1 MSAFLAPVVAFQVFD
16 AIGWLGQG
24 LFVLRMVVQW
34 WASEKAKASVV
45 PRLFWTLSLQGTLL
59 LLVYQWHRKD
69 PVFLAGFLVNLAIYV
84 RNLMLLSR
92 EGKVAP
98 KGRSAWPPLVLGIV
112 GFAILAA
119 AAGDKLAFDTHPFW
133 LAFGFVFQ
141 AIWSSRFVV
150 QWILSE
156 RKGRS
161 HLPASFF
168 WLSLIGSVGLFAYA
182 VHKVDWV
189 MMFAMVL
196 NPVPYVRNLM
206 LMHRAKRAQ
215 PGAGA

>member
-1 MSAFLAPVVAFQVFD
+1 VSAWLPLVLAFQVFD
-16 AIGWLGQG
+16 AVGWLGQG

-34 WASEKAKASVV
+34 WASERAKAIVV
-45 PRLFWTLSLQGTLL
+45 PRAFWTLSLAGTIA

-69 PVFLAGFLVNLAIYV
+69 PVFLAGVSINLAIYV
-84 RNLMLLSR
+84 RNLVMLSR

-98 KGRSAWPPLVLGIV
+98 RGRSAWPPLLLGLLAFTVLAV
-112 GFAILAA
+112 AA
-119 AAGDKLAFDTHPFW
+119 RDHLAFDTHPVW
-133 LAFGFVFQ
+133 LAFGFAFQ

-156 RKGRS
+156 RRGRS

-168 WLSLIGSVGLFAYA
+168 WLSIVGSIGLCVYA
-182 VHKVDWV
+182 IHQVDWV

-196 NPVPYVRNLM
+196 NPVPYARNLM
-206 LMHRAKRAQ
+206 LMHKARQA
-215 PGAGA
+215 